1 MIVLQWKSY
10 DFPFL
15 KTTTSRQP
23 RGRIVLSFMSEPPRS
38 PSPSVA
44 SASGSVEVTGVLAV
58 TATMDSEPKWTLSK
72 VANDLHSH
80 LSDSA
85 QQLLDL
91 DSPVDLRGL
100 DIFKCKFYTIHSS
113 RLSRSDSPS

>member
-1 MIVLQWKSY
+1 MFLVL
-10 DFPFL
+10 
-15 KTTTSRQP
+15 T
-23 RGRIVLSFMSEPPRS
+23 GRIVLSFMSEPPRS